1 MIEWVISSSVL
12 IIMLIV
18 IRQLFRKTLSM
29 RVRYA
34 LWLAAALRLL
44 IPVSFFESSLSILN
58 LWGQRTVPKDTNAAE
73 NQDINFLYGD
83 NLYAFRGE
91 QSEEITFRNGLN
103 QISAME
109 GTEILKLQGDD
120 GADSDCVQD
129 SLGAGSNEMPKSQG
143 AVGSGR
149 LELQE
154 AAGVK
159 GSELQSGMGNSSKS
173 SMSAMSGAI
182 GMIGMKTQ
190 DNENEKD
197 VGLELWNDTKTANVE
212 LWGIEG
218 DGERQAAPL
227 SGGIKGA
234 AEGDGRWT
242 ALYGWL
248 RRVWIF
254 GIFIFLGLVG
264 ITNLRYWK
272 CVYRSRRRLQGEGES
287 RLPVYVSAVVRMPC
301 MFGLLHP
308 AVYLGQE
315 AMEEKALG
323 YILCHENTHYRHRD
337 NLWILVRLFCVCL
350 HWFNPLVWLAA
361 YLSKQDCELAC
372 DEETITRLG
381 DENRIEYGRTLL
393 SLSVQSGE
401 LFGGLRLSM
410 TISGSKKQLRERL
423 QMIAGQRKKSGGALI
438 AVLLLMPLLF
448 MVAFT
453 GGKAAEALEGD
464 KPDASAEEWGN
475 GTYESVAGS
484 RGEGMQEDGA
494 GSRGTGMQES
504 DAGSQE
510 DGAGS
515 QGAGMQE
522 SVSGSL
528 RAGMQENEAAGSEV
542 GFYKGDI
549 VEPEREQQSTYV
561 SVDLNDGE
569 EYVLQ
574 VIGYPTSVNGYY
586 EIEQIN
592 LCRKDNDQGEV
603 LQTIDPGEVKPFY
616 SEALQN
622 GRQAESGGEY
632 GSLFQSEREPLY
644 AKTLYS
650 IEELSAYARGQFLAD
665 GSGTQLSH
673 FQDGGIITADLN
685 FDGYDDFCVQ
695 IGVGS
700 VNQPFYCYLWN
711 PEEERFQHSV
721 MIPNVQINQEMQ
733 LIESAA
739 REGEDRHSVK
749 YYRFDEA
756 GILHMVRYV
765 EENQSP
771 DALFPL
777 LDLTYQETYYALPAV
792 DDWDAGTEYGGALNE
807 RYIYWAKE
815 ALTELYEWSGTK
827 IDTACFAVTM
837 HGDFYFGKTPQ
848 DLDACRSFYDRV
860 YGVKAGFSNA
870 IESANLKTERVT
882 WYSPVVQWNVPEQL
896 ENMTDVQLVE
906 WYFGHLGPEKGEM
919 IETIESEWEG
929 DCVIRAE
936 SGNYYEITINRVTR
950 EVDAVYGPYD
960 HYPVH

>member
-34 LWLAAALRLL
+34 LWLAVALRLL

-58 LWGQRTVPKDTNAAE
+58 LWGQMIVSEDTNAAE
-73 NQDINFLYGD
+73 GQDINFLYRD
-83 NLYAFRGE
+83 NLYASHGE
-91 QSEEITFRNGLN
+91 RSEDIVFRNGLN
-103 QISAME
+103 QMSAME
-109 GTEILKLQGDD
+109 GTEILKLQGDN
-120 GADSDCVQD
+120 GAGSDCVQD
-129 SLGAGSNEMPKSQG
+129 SLGVGSNEMPKSPG
-143 AVGSGR
+143 AVESGS

-154 AAGVK
+154 AAGAN
-159 GSELQSGMGNSSKS
+159 GSELQSGMGNSG
-173 SMSAMSGAI
+173 MS
-182 GMIGMKTQ
+182 GMKTQ

-197 VGLELWNDTKTANVE
+197 VGLELWNDIKTTNVE
-212 LWGIEG
+212 LWGIES
-218 DGERQAAPL
+218 DGERQAVPL
-227 SGGIKGA
+227 SGETKGA
-234 AEGDGRWT
+234 AEGDGRRT

-272 CVYRSRRRLQGEGES
+272 CVYRSRRRFQGEGES
-287 RLPVYVSAVVRMPC
+287 RLPVYVSAVVRMHC
-301 MFGLLHP
+301 MFGLLRP

-315 AMEEKALG
+315 AVEEKALG

-337 NLWILVRLFCVCL
+337 NLWILVRLFCVCF

-410 TISGSKKQLRERL
+410 TISGSKKQLKERL
-423 QMIAGQRKKSGGALI
+423 QMIAGQRKRSDGALT
-438 AVLLLMPLLF
+438 AVLLSLPLLF

-453 GGKAAEALEGD
+453 GGKTAEALERD
-464 KPDASAEEWGN
+464 NPDASAEAREN
-475 GTYESVAGS
+475 GAYES
-484 RGEGMQEDGA
+484 GA
-494 GSRGTGMQES
+494 GSR
-504 DAGSQE
+504 
-510 DGAGS
+510 
-515 QGAGMQE
+515 GAGMQE
-522 SVSGSL
+522 SGAGSP
-528 RAGMQENEAAGSEV
+528 RENEAAGSAVE
-542 GFYKGDI
+542 FYKGDI
-549 VEPEREQQSTYV
+549 VSSEREQQSTYV
-561 SVDLNDGE
+561 SVDLNDGG

-574 VIGYPTSVNGYY
+574 VIGCSASVNGYY

-592 LCRKDNDQGEV
+592 LCLEDNESGEV
-603 LQTIDPGEVKPFY
+603 LQSIDPGEVKPFY

-622 GRQAESGGEY
+622 GRQAEPGGGY

-644 AKTLYS
+644 AKSLQS

-665 GSGTQLSH
+665 GSGTQLSY
-673 FQDGGIITADLN
+673 FPDGGIMAADLN

-721 MIPNVQINQEMQ
+721 MIPNVHINQEMQ
-733 LIESAA
+733 LLESATQD
-739 REGEDRHSVK
+739 GEDQHSVK

-765 EENQSP
+765 EENRSP

-777 LDLTYQETYYALPAV
+777 LDLTYQEAEYALPAV

-837 HGDFYFGKTPQ
+837 HGDFYFGQTPQ

-860 YGVKAGFSNA
+860 YGAKAGFSDV

-882 WYSPVVQWNVPEQL
+882 WYSPVVQWNIPEQL
-896 ENMTDVQLVE
+896 ENMTNVQLVE
-906 WYFGHLGPEKGEM
+906 WYFGQLGPEKGEI
-919 IETIESEWEG
+919 IETIESEWE
-929 DCVIRAE
+929 DDYVIRAE

-950 EVDAVYGPYD
+950 EVDSIYGPYD
-960 HYPVH
+960 AYPVH